1 MKLNK
6 LLLLLLLTNI
16 CFGQFQTTGKLK
28 EVSQNGFHE
37 IRLSSEIRSFSK
49 QDLSDIRI
57 FNSKGNEIPYFIQN
71 STNISSDSF
80 EAYTIVSKKVEPK
93 KSTSII
99 IAVPSTKN
107 NNQLSFFIA
116 NSDVV
121 KKYSISG
128 SNDQKEWFGIS
139 DSQSLYDLNSTT
151 ESSVVKT
158 ITYPLSTYKYL
169 KIDFDDRK
177 TLPINVLKVGNFTTN
192 IQTQSFQEVIPK
204 KLTTTEIP
212 AKKETQI
219 HVVFDAPQ
227 IMNQLVFEI
236 SKPTYYNRKVI
247 LYKKTKQ
254 QVNRKFQIYNE
265 EIASFELNSKVKNSF
280 TIPEI
285 FEKEIFIKIENQD
298 NLPLTIS
305 SIKFNQKPISIIAD
319 LNAGENYILKTG
331 NKNLIQPEYDIS
343 NFKDNITAA
352 LPQISI
358 YEIYH
363 TAQAKKNE
371 IQKRAFWQESWFMWI
386 CIILGGITILFFTAS
401 LIKDLKKEN

>member
-16 CFGQFQTTGKLK
+16 CFGQFQITGKLK

-37 IRLSSEIRSFSK
+37 IRLSPEIRSFSK

-99 IAVPSTKN
+99 IAVPSTKK
-107 NNQLSFFIA
+107 NNQLSLFIA
-116 NSDVV
+116 NSDVL

-192 IQTQSFQEVIPK
+192 IQTQSLQEVIPK

-212 AKKETQI
+212 SKKETEI
-219 HVVFDAPQ
+219 HIVFDTPQ

-236 SKPTYYNRKVI
+236 SKPTYYNRKVT

-254 QVNRKFQIYNE
+254 KVNRKFQVYDE
-265 EIASFELNSKVKNSF
+265 EIASFELNSNVKKSF
-280 TIPEI
+280 TISEI
-285 FEKEIFIKIENQD
+285 FEKEIFIKIENRD
-298 NLPLTIS
+298 NPSLTIS
-305 SIKFNQKPISIIAD
+305 SVKFNQKPISIIAD

-331 NKNLIQPEYDIS
+331 NKNLMQPEYDIS
-343 NFKDNITAA
+343 NFKDNINAA

-358 YEIYH
+358 YEVH
-363 TAQAKKNE
+363 HATQAKNE
-371 IQKRAFWQESWFMWI
+371 IQKRAFWQQSWFMWI

-401 LIKDLKKEN
+401 LIKDLKKQH

>member
-28 EVSQNGFHE
+28 GVSQDGFHE
-37 IRLSSEIRSFSK
+37 IRLSPEIRSSSK

-71 STNISSDSF
+71 STNVSSDSF
-80 EAYTIVSKKVEPK
+80 EAYTIISKKAEPK
-93 KSTSII
+93 KTTSII
-99 IAVPSTKN
+99 IAVPPTKN
-107 NNQLSFFIA
+107 NNQLSLFIA

-121 KKYSISG
+121 KKYSIYG
-128 SNDQKEWFGIS
+128 SDDQKEWFGIS

-151 ESSVVKT
+151 ESSVIKT

-177 TLPINVLKVGNFTTN
+177 TLPVNVLKVGNFTTN
-192 IQTQSFQEVIPK
+192 TQIQSLQEVIPE

-212 AKKETQI
+212 SKKETQI
-219 HVVFDAPQ
+219 HVLFGAPQ
-227 IMNQLVFEI
+227 IINQIVFEVL
-236 SKPTYYNRKVI
+236 KPTYYNRNAI
-247 LYKKTKQ
+247 LYKKTRRI
-254 QVNRKFQIYNE
+254 VNRKSQVYDE
-265 EIASFELNSKVKNSF
+265 EIATFELNSKVKNSF

-285 FEKEIFIKIENQD
+285 FEKEVFIKIENQD

-331 NKNLIQPEYDIS
+331 NKNLTQPNYDIS

-358 YEIYH
+358 SEIH
-363 TAQAKKNE
+363 HATQVKKNE
-371 IQKRAFWQESWFMWI
+371 IQKSAFWQQSWFMWI

-401 LIKDLKKEN
+401 LIKDLKKQN

>member
-16 CFGQFQTTGKLK
+16 CFGQFQTTGRLK
-28 EVSQNGFHE
+28 GVSQNGFHE
-37 IRLSSEIRSFSK
+37 IRLSPEIRSSSK

-71 STNISSDSF
+71 STNVSSDSF
-80 EAYTIVSKKVEPK
+80 EAYTIISKKAEPK
-93 KSTSII
+93 KTTSII
-99 IAVPSTKN
+99 IAVPPTKN
-107 NNQLSFFIA
+107 NNQLSLFIA
-116 NSDVV
+116 NSDAV

-128 SNDQKEWFGIS
+128 SDDQKEWFGIS

-151 ESSVVKT
+151 ESSVIKT

-177 TLPINVLKVGNFTTN
+177 TLPVNVLKVGNFTTN
-192 IQTQSFQEVIPK
+192 IQTQNLQQVIPE

-212 AKKETQI
+212 SQKETQI
-219 HVVFDAPQ
+219 HVLFDAPQ
-227 IMNQLVFEI
+227 IMNQIVFEI
-236 SKPTYYNRKVI
+236 SKPTYYNRNVI
-247 LYKKTKQ
+247 LYKKTRQ
-254 QVNRKFQIYNE
+254 IVNRKSQVYNE
-265 EIASFELNSKVKNSF
+265 EIASFELNSKLKNSF

-285 FEKEIFIKIENQD
+285 FEKEIFIKIKNQD

-331 NKNLIQPEYDIS
+331 NKNLTQPEYDIS

-352 LPQISI
+352 LPQINIS
-358 YEIYH
+358 EVH
-363 TAQAKKNE
+363 HAAQAKKNE
-371 IQKRAFWQESWFMWI
+371 IQKSAFWQQSWFMWL

-401 LIKDLKKEN
+401 LIKDLKKQN

>member
-28 EVSQNGFHE
+28 GVSQNGFHE
-37 IRLSSEIRSFSK
+37 IRLSPEIRSSSK

-57 FNSKGNEIPYFIQN
+57 FDPKGNEIPYFIQT
-71 STNISSDSF
+71 STNVSSDSF
-80 EAYTIVSKKVEPK
+80 EAYTIISKKAEPK
-93 KSTSII
+93 KTTSII
-99 IAVPSTKN
+99 IAVPPTKN
-107 NNQLSFFIA
+107 NNQLSLFIA
-116 NSDVV
+116 NSDAV

-128 SNDQKEWFGIS
+128 SDDQKEWFGIS

-151 ESSVVKT
+151 ESSVIKT

-177 TLPINVLKVGNFTTN
+177 TLPVNILKVGNFTTN
-192 IQTQSFQEVIPK
+192 IQTQSLQQVIPE

-212 AKKETQI
+212 SQKETQI
-219 HVVFDAPQ
+219 HILFSAPQ
-227 IMNQLVFEI
+227 IMNQIVFEI
-236 SKPTYYNRKVI
+236 SKPTYYNRNVI

-254 QVNRKFQIYNE
+254 IINRKSQVYEE

-285 FEKEIFIKIENQD
+285 FEKEVFIKIENQD

-331 NKNLIQPEYDIS
+331 NKNLTQPEYDIS

-358 YEIYH
+358 SEVRH
-363 TAQAKKNE
+363 AAQAKKNE
-371 IQKRAFWQESWFMWI
+371 IQKSAFWQQSWFMWL

-401 LIKDLKKEN
+401 LIKDLKKQN

>member
-28 EVSQNGFHE
+28 GVSQNGFHE
-37 IRLSSEIRSFSK
+37 IRLSPEIRSSSK

-57 FNSKGNEIPYFIQN
+57 FDSKGNEIPYFIQN
-71 STNISSDSF
+71 STNVSSDSF
-80 EAYTIVSKKVEPK
+80 EAYTIISKKAEPK
-93 KSTSII
+93 KTTSII
-99 IAVPSTKN
+99 IAVPPTKN
-107 NNQLSFFIA
+107 NNQLSLFIA
-116 NSDVV
+116 NSDAV

-128 SNDQKEWFGIS
+128 SDDQKEWFGIS

-151 ESSVVKT
+151 ESSVIKT

-177 TLPINVLKVGNFTTN
+177 TLPVNILKVGNFTTN
-192 IQTQSFQEVIPK
+192 IQTQSLQQVIPE

-212 AKKETQI
+212 SQKETQI
-219 HVVFDAPQ
+219 HILFSAPQ
-227 IMNQLVFEI
+227 IMNQIVFEI
-236 SKPTYYNRKVI
+236 SKPTYYSRNVI

-254 QVNRKFQIYNE
+254 IINRKSQVYEE

-285 FEKEIFIKIENQD
+285 FEKEVFIKIENQD

-331 NKNLIQPEYDIS
+331 NKNLTQPEYDIS

-358 YEIYH
+358 SEVRH
-363 TAQAKKNE
+363 AAQAKKNE
-371 IQKRAFWQESWFMWI
+371 IQKSAFWQQSWFMWL

-401 LIKDLKKEN
+401 LIKDLKKQN